1 MGHVSIRTNSQET
14 MENQMTYPV
23 EAEDIIE
30 SVPKVKEAIF
40 AVYNHGFIDGI
51 KEGQRMALK
60 AIDKSFEES
69 K

>member
-40 AVYNHGFIDGI
+40 AVYNHGFIEGI

>member
-1 MGHVSIRTNSQET
+1 
-14 MENQMTYPV
+14 MTYPV